1 MSELNHEF
9 LAELILRALK
19 EDLGD
24 AGDITSLGT
33 IPEAQTGTA
42 QIMSKEAGVIAGI
55 EVAAEVFS
63 ALDPS
68 LTILAKKV
76 DGDTVAK
83 GDVILI
89 VSGSTRSLL
98 SAERVALNFLRHMSG
113 IATATSNLVD
123 LVKETK
129 TSVVCTRKTTPGLRA
144 LEKYAVRCG
153 GGRNHRFGLY
163 DAVLIKDNHI
173 VACGSVTKALQ
184 SAKHRAGHL
193 VKIEVEVSSI
203 EMLQEALAEG
213 AEVIMLDNMTPA
225 QVKEA
230 VAIVAGRALTEASGG
245 ITHETVRAYAEAGV
259 DLISVGWITHS
270 APNLDLSLDYV

>member
-24 AGDITSLGT
+24 AGDLTSLGT

-42 QIMSKEAGVIAGI
+42 HIVSKEAGVIAGI

-68 LTILAKKV
+68 LMILAKKV
-76 DGDTVAK
+76 DGDAVAK

-89 VSGSTRSLL
+89 ISGSTRSLL

-113 IATATSNLVD
+113 IATATANLVE

-129 TSVVCTRKTTPGLRA
+129 TSIVCTRKTTPGLRG

-173 VACGSVTKALQ
+173 AACGSVTKALQ

-213 AEVIMLDNMTPA
+213 ADVIMLDNMTPA